1 MKKTPRTHALII
13 TLIILPL
20 LVTSCG
26 GNQEQSASDKV
37 LEFANRL
44 VKVIDEF
51 ELARTKVL
59 KVIDESAKN
68 MEKYLSGNVSTKE
81 KVDNYEKDWAKV
93 ANEVKVME
101 ARFTSIHRSSES
113 YFNQLYSL
121 KEGISN
127 DDLRKKEQEKNTRL
141 RRNWDKVYAG
151 ADKDVSKIRK
161 VLQEG
166 KDFHKVLL
174 SSVLR
179 AKISDNI
186 SQMKD
191 ISGRARQIL
200 KELSRFSVEGKKILK
215 GDFTDFPANSDEP
228 TNNNKNAG
236 KENKTNSGEQP
247 EPKQPTNVSTTLTEV
262 KVDEITASS
271 YLAADG
277 FVYKPANAIDE
288 SLKTWWT
295 PQRADMSSSWLQLA
309 FDQRQNIRSI
319 EIHGGS
325 HYPNFPNYGN
335 IYRKNYRV
343 KTALLEFSDGTTEQI
358 TLKDIDAIQ
367 EFSFEPRNT
376 RYVILRVKTW
386 YPSEKWK
393 DLCVSHFKAFK

>member
-1 MKKTPRTHALII
+1 MKKTPRTHTLII

-20 LVTSCG
+20 LVTNCG

-81 KVDNYEKDWAKV
+81 KVDNYEKDWTKV

-101 ARFTSIHRSSES
+101 TRFTSIHRSSES
-113 YFNQLYSL
+113 YFNQLYTL
-121 KEGISN
+121 KEGINN

-161 VLQEG
+161 ILQEG

-215 GDFTDFPANSDEP
+215 GDFTDFPAN
-228 TNNNKNAG
+228 NNKNTG
-236 KENKTNSGEQP
+236 EENKINSGEQP
-247 EPKQPTNVSTTLTEV
+247 EPKQPTNISTTLTEV
-262 KVDEITASS
+262 KANEVTASS

-277 FVYKPANAIDE
+277 FVYKPSNATDNN
-288 SLKTWWT
+288 LKTWWT
-295 PQRADMSSSWLQLA
+295 PKRADIASSWLHLE
-309 FDQRQNIRSI
+309 FDPRQTVRSV

-325 HYPNFPNYGN
+325 HYPDFPNYGN
-335 IYRKNYRV
+335 IYRMNYRV
-343 KTALLEFSDGTTEQI
+343 KTAVLEFSDGSTEQI

-376 RYVILRVKTW
+376 RYVNLSIKTW